1 MRAPELIRSIKLH
14 NKENRLN
21 NSYYLTIIFK
31 QEVIVMIVDTDTLI
45 SITEA
50 NQNCSKVTRR
60 VDEKGAAV
68 IMKNNAPKYIVIEFS
83 RLENSNKVA
92 SEAATSLAKKL
103 VTDKK

>member
-1 MRAPELIRSIKLH
+1 MRII
-14 NKENRLN
+14 ENRLN

-50 NQNCSKVTRR
+50 NQNFSKVTRL

-92 SEAATSLAKKL
+92 SEAAISLAKKL